1 MKNYFRS
8 IILIAFSL
16 VLDLVGK
23 VIFYGKTNYILLFE
37 AILFLS
43 ISALFFYFL
52 KWKRS
57 DVRKVNRLELVLFY
71 FYLLGSVRVILIM
84 LGATVYLSNIV
95 LIILSLVLFVYHTII
110 KRILDGNKKIIQN

>member
-8 IILIAFSL
+8 IIVIAFSL

-23 VIFYGKTNYILLFE
+23 VIFYDKTNYILLFE

-84 LGATVYLSNIV
+84 LGATVYLSNTV
-95 LIILSLVLFVYHTII
+95 LIILSLLLFVYHTII
-110 KRILDGNKKIIQN
+110 KRILDGNKKNIQN

>member
-1 MKNYFRS
+1 MKNYLRS
-8 IILIAFSL
+8 IILIALSL
-16 VLDLVGK
+16 ILDLVGK
-23 VIFYGKTNYILLFE
+23 LIFYNKKNYILLFE
-37 AILFLS
+37 AILFFI

-57 DVRKVNRLELVLFY
+57 DIRKVNRLELVLFY